1 MGQERASEKG
11 RSATKRARLGEKG
24 QDPAHSQPVAG
35 PPCSESGRTGRGAE
49 RAPASRS
56 LPGQRR
62 GVGTGYRTQALLHL
76 SPPCASDAPSQS
88 MRQWSVHTPQRCV
101 PFSEL
106 FPGQITAGY
115 IHEVHHATAGLQAE
129 ALGAQVFVCKRNRF
143 QHPSPVGFPGLPQPW
158 DQGGMIPVPW
168 CVQSSSVSA

>member
-1 MGQERASEKG
+1 M
-11 RSATKRARLGEKG
+11 
-24 QDPAHSQPVAG
+24 
-35 PPCSESGRTGRGAE
+35 
-49 RAPASRS
+49 
-56 LPGQRR
+56 RR
-62 GVGTGYRTQALLHL
+62 GDRPPRERDWGRRTKIQHTASPWPGRRVLNRGGPGGVQKEHQPHGHCRGSGEEWELGYRTQALLHL
-76 SPPCASDAPSQS
+76 SPRRASDAPSQS

-106 FPGQITAGY
+106 FLGQITAGY

-168 CVQSSSVSA
+168 RVQSSSVSA